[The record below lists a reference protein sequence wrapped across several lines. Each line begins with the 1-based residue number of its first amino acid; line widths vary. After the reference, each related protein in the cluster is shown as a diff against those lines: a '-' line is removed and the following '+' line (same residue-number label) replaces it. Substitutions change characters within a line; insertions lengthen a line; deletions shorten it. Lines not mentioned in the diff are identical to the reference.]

1 MTTFRRAH
9 SPEQREVRRQA
20 ILDTAVEMLQE
31 MPVAAISLNE
41 LSRRVGLAKSNVL
54 RYFESREAVLLEV
67 FNSELSAWVEHLRVR
82 FGDQIDTSADVDRR
96 GTQVIDTIVASLVER
111 PTMCDLMSEQAAV
124 LEHNIST
131 EAVLQF
137 KRVSTANI
145 GRLVELIVSY
155 LPELGQDAA
164 TRFTMLAAVLASSIW
179 AHSHPSAA
187 LLAAYAADPGIACYR
202 IEFAPALADA
212 LHIMLAGLLVSSP

>member
-9 SPEQREVRRQA
+9 SPEQREVRRTA
-20 ILDTAVEMLQE
+20 ILDTAAAMLHE

-54 RYFESREAVLLEV
+54 RYFESREAVLLEL
-67 FNSELSAWVEHLRVR
+67 FTIELVAWVGAL
-82 FGDQIDTSADVDRR
+82 DTILDGAVETAADVDRR
-96 GTQVIDTIVASLVER
+96 GTQLIDAMVASLVQR
-111 PTMCDLMSEQAAV
+111 PVLCDLMSEQAAV

-131 EAVLQF
+131 EEVLRF

-145 GRLVELIVSY
+145 AELVTLVRRH
-155 LPELGQDAA
+155 LPELSAPAA
-164 TRFTMLAAVLASSIW
+164 TEFTMTAAVLASSLW

-187 LLAAYAADPGIACYR
+187 LLAAYAAEPEIACYR
-202 IEFAPALADA
+202 IEFAPTLTQT
-212 LHIMLAGLLVSSP
+212 LHTMLAGLLVSTR

>member
-20 ILDTAVEMLQE
+20 ILDTAAEMLTE

-54 RYFESREAVLLEV
+54 RYFESREAVLLEL
-67 FNSELSAWVEHLRVR
+67 FNIELTTWVEYL
-82 FGDQIDTSADVDRR
+82 DTALAEAVDPSADVDAR
-96 GTQVIDTIVASLVER
+96 GDQVIDTLVRSLVER
-111 PTMCDLMSEQAAV
+111 PVLCDLMSEQAAV

-131 EAVLQF
+131 PEVLRF
-137 KRVSTANI
+137 KRVSTADI
-145 GRLVELIVSY
+145 ARLVAVMVRH
-155 LPELGQDAA
+155 LPELDEAAA
-164 TRFTMLAAVLASSIW
+164 TQFTMLAAILASSIW

-187 LLAAYAADPGIACYR
+187 LLAAYAAEPEIACYR
-202 IEFAPALADA
+202 IEFEPTLTAALKT
-212 LHIMLAGLLVSSP
+212 MLAGLLVSSP